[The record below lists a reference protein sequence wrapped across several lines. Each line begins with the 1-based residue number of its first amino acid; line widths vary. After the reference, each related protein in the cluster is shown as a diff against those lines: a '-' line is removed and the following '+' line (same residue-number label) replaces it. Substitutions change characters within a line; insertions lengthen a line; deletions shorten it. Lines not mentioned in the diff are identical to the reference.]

1 MRPVLVIVAALAGV
15 ALTACAS
22 DEQPSR
28 PAYVVVEENA
38 SINDRRDIRRTSIL
52 DDDVLLIEARP
63 GGFYR
68 VELIGPC
75 VSFADAI
82 TPIRIEDTGIGVDR
96 TTRFNVGGR
105 TCVVRSVS
113 RVERAPP
120 AAG

>member
-1 MRPVLVIVAALAGV
+1 MRPILVILIVLAS
-15 ALTACAS
+15 LPLSACAT
-22 DEQPSR
+22 DEHASR

-68 VELIGPC
+68 VDLIGPC
-75 VSFADAI
+75 VSLADAM
-82 TPIRIEDTGIGVDR
+82 TPVRIEDTGIGVDR
-96 TTRFNVGGR
+96 TTRFHVGGR